1 MLDKD
6 SALGV
11 GGGGTSGSSRRIDDW
26 RVEVVDDC
34 G

>member
-6 SALGV
+6 STLGV
-11 GGGGTSGSSRRIDDW
+11 GGGGESGSSRIIDDW
-26 RVEVVDDC
+26 RVGDV